1 MVGVNKEALLDQ
13 IARANS
19 VLTSFLALPQDA
31 SREQLQSGLANVAE
45 CVQGMQPVVHIAL
58 TFEDAQMK
66 QMLLN
71 YREYL
76 QQLKPALDWAHDRLL
91 EHQRRF
97 QLHLVRV
104 QRRSSW
110 ADSLRASMQEV
121 SPSASMK
128 VEV

>member
-1 MVGVNKEALLDQ
+1 MVGVNKDALLEQ
-13 IARANS
+13 IDRANT
-19 VLTSFLALPQDA
+19 VLSRFLALPHDA
-31 SREQLQSGLANVAE
+31 TREELQTGLAAVAE

-76 QQLKPALDWAHDRLL
+76 QQLKPALDSAHDRLL

-110 ADSLRASMQEV
+110 ADSFRSSMHEAE
-121 SPSASMK
+121 PAGSMK
-128 VEV
+128 LEV

>member
-1 MVGVNKEALLDQ
+1 MVGVNKEALLEQ
-13 IARANS
+13 IGRANS
-19 VLTSFLALPQDA
+19 VLGSFLALPQNA
-31 SREQLQSGLANVAE
+31 GREELQTGLAAVAE

-76 QQLKPALDWAHDRLL
+76 QQLKPALDSAHDRLL
-91 EHQRRF
+91 EHQRCF

-110 ADSLRASMQEV
+110 ADSLRASMHEAE
-121 SPSASMK
+121 PAASMK
-128 VEV
+128 VDV